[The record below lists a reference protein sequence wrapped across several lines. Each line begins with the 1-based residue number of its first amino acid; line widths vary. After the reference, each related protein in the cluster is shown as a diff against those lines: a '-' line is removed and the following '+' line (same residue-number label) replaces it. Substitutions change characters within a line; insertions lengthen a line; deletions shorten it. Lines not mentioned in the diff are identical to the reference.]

1 MKTIF
6 KKNILMFLLAVGMIL
21 GVIDCTPV
29 QAATASVVTFKESK
43 TYTKYD
49 VTGDGVK
56 DTVSFKSEMK
66 KVFTFSAYV
75 NDECALT
82 VELDG
87 YPDYISTIKLVTL
100 KNGKKYLYL
109 HLAGDD
115 DMGPYDL
122 YTYKNGKFEKEVNLI
137 KNVPNGYMPT
147 AQISKVSGNKIYF
160 KNTYCSNV
168 LGGIIYNTTYKYKSG
183 KLKLTS
189 NTYKIAG
196 YGRAEKGGIAKKT
209 STFSLAKSVKLY
221 SKKTLKGKTF
231 TLSKGTKVKVTKIY
245 ITSKT
250 VSYYVKTSNGKSGWL
265 KDYNGNSIYPAA
277 FFYS

>member
-1 MKTIF
+1 VI
-6 KKNILMFLLAVGMIL
+6 FLLAVGMFL
-21 GVIDCTPV
+21 GVLDCTPV
-29 QAATASVVTFKESK
+29 QAATASFVTLKDGK

-49 VTGDGVK
+49 VTGDGKK

-66 KVFTFSAYV
+66 NVFTFRAYV
-75 NDECALT
+75 NKKCALT
-82 VELDG
+82 VELDD
-87 YPDYISTIKLVTL
+87 YPYYYTTIKLITL

-115 DMGPYDL
+115 DDGPYDL
-122 YTYKNGKFEKEVNLI
+122 YTYKNGKFKKEVNLI

-147 AQISKVSGNKIYF
+147 PEISKVSGNKIYF
-160 KNTYCSNV
+160 KTTYCTDV
-168 LGGIIYNTTYKYKSG
+168 VGGMRYNFTYQYKSG

-189 NTYKIAG
+189 NTFKVTG
-196 YGRAEKGGIAKKT
+196 YGISSKGGIAKKAG
-209 STFSLAKSVKLY
+209 TFSLAKSVKLY

-250 VSYYVKTSNGKSGWL
+250 VSYYVKASNGKSGWL
-265 KDYNGNSIYPAA
+265 KDYKGNGLSYIHPAPCTYA
-277 FFYS
+277 